1 VGLGVLLPIC
11 LFASPALADPTAAR
25 QKYERGLEEL
35 KAGNLAQAR
44 ESFEEAYRL
53 SPHYLVLYNL
63 GRASL
68 DLGDLEA
75 ARAYFERYLE
85 EGGGRITPT
94 ERRRIEALLPA
105 TRPKS
110 AKGSDD
116 PLAVP
121 VAPPTAT
128 SSRPVTALPVPEP
141 ARVPSPSVP
150 SSPLTAPASR
160 ENPGIG
166 ESPEFEAR
174 LARERQT
181 TAALAL
187 GVTGVVLGAAGA
199 LVLAWNQGRS
209 ADYERAQRSLG
220 PPPPP
225 GVRSQEELDREIAI
239 ARATE

>member
-1 VGLGVLLPIC
+1 
-11 LFASPALADPTAAR
+11 
-25 QKYERGLEEL
+25 
-35 KAGNLAQAR
+35 
-44 ESFEEAYRL
+44 
-53 SPHYLVLYNL
+53 
-63 GRASL
+63 
-68 DLGDLEA
+68 
-75 ARAYFERYLE
+75 
-85 EGGGRITPT
+85 
-94 ERRRIEALLPA
+94 
-105 TRPKS
+105 
-110 AKGSDD
+110 
-116 PLAVP
+116 
-121 VAPPTAT
+121 
-128 SSRPVTALPVPEP
+128 
-141 ARVPSPSVP
+141 VPSPSVP

-225 GVRSQEELDREIAI
+225 GVRSQEELDRAIAF
-239 ARATE
+239 ARATEKNEVLRRSIRDFDVVGWSGGGLGVALLSVGGALYLTRPDQPRVTVGLGGAKLSLVF